1 MSSSATPADASAHQ
15 IQRLNPKVLVIS
27 IAAAIGGFLFGF
39 DTSVINGAVNALS
52 DEFALGAGLTGFAV
66 SSALIG
72 CAVGAWFAG
81 ALSNRYGRIPVMVI
95 AAILFFASAI
105 GSGLA
110 FGVWDLIIWRVV
122 GGLGVGAASVIAP
135 AYIAEVAPAKFR
147 GRLGS
152 LQQLAIVL
160 GIFTALLSN
169 ALLANTAGGAAESL
183 WFGVDAWRWMF
194 MIEAVPAAVYGIMAL
209 FLPESPRYLIGKGDL
224 DKASRV
230 LYDFT
235 GEVDVNLKIQQIRR
249 TLERED
255 KGSLRDLL
263 GGRFG
268 LKPIVWIG
276 VLLSLFQQLV
286 GINVIFYYSTT
297 LWQSVGFDESQ
308 ALLTS
313 TITSVMNIVATI
325 IAILLVDK
333 VGRRLM
339 LLVGSAGMTVSLGL
353 MALAFSFGEI
363 APGADSITL
372 PDPWSTVALVAA
384 NAFVMFFG
392 TTWGPLVWVLLG
404 EMFPNRIRASAL
416 AVAAAAQWA
425 ANWAVSATF
434 PALSNIG
441 LSFAYGLY
449 AAFALISL
457 LFVFLWVPE
466 TKNRELEDMD
476 DLQLGHRKKDTETT
490 APSTDGA

>member
-1 MSSSATPADASAHQ
+1 MSSSAERPSPGGSSPDSPSGGSAA
-15 IQRLNPKVLVIS
+15 LNPKVIGIS
-27 IAAAIGGFLFGF
+27 IAAAVGGFLFGF

-52 DEFALGAGLTGFAV
+52 DEFSLGAGLTGFAV

-72 CAVGAWFAG
+72 CAVGAWFTGGLA
-81 ALSNRYGRIPVMVI
+81 NRFGRVPVMVI
-95 AAILFFASAI
+95 AAVLFFASAV

-110 FGVWDLIIWRVV
+110 VGVWDLIAWRLL

-135 AYIAEVAPAKFR
+135 AYIAEVAPAKYR

-169 ALLANTAGGAAESL
+169 ALLADVAGGSAEQL
-183 WFGVDAWRWMF
+183 WLGVDAWRWMF
-194 MIEAVPAAVYGIMAL
+194 MIEAVPAAIYGIMAL
-209 FLPESPRYLIGKGDL
+209 RLPESPRYLVGKGDL
-224 DKASRV
+224 DKASKI

-235 GEVDVNLKIQQIRR
+235 GELDVNLKIDQIR
-249 TLERED
+249 TSLEQEQRETF
-255 KGSLRDLL
+255 RDLL
-263 GGRFG
+263 GERFG
-268 LKPIVWIG
+268 LRPIVWIG
-276 VLLSLFQQLV
+276 ILLSLFQQLV

-325 IAILLVDK
+325 LAILLVDK
-333 VGRRLM
+333 VGRRIM

-353 MALAFSFGEI
+353 MAFAFSFGQVT
-363 APGADSITL
+363 GGDTVSL
-372 PDPWSTVALVAA
+372 DQPWSGLALVGA

-404 EMFPNRIRASAL
+404 EIFPNRIRASAL

-425 ANWAVSATF
+425 ANFAVSTTF
-434 PALSNIG
+434 PALSEIG
-441 LSFAYGLY
+441 LTFAYGLY
-449 AAFALISL
+449 AAFALL
-457 LFVFLWVPE
+457 RFVFVYLQVPE
-466 TKNRELEDMD
+466 TQDRELEDLD
-476 DLQLGHRKKDTETT
+476 DLHLGRADK
-490 APSTDGA
+490 SRSS

>member
-1 MSSSATPADASAHQ
+1 MSTPDAAGATAHHAT
-15 IQRLNPKVLVIS
+15 RLNPKVVGIS
-27 IAAAIGGFLFGF
+27 IAAAVGGFLFGF

-52 DEFALGAGLTGFAV
+52 EEFALGSGLTGFAV

-81 ALSNRYGRIPVMVI
+81 SLANRHGRIPVMVI
-95 AAILFFASAI
+95 AAILFFVSAF

-110 FGVWDLIIWRVV
+110 FGVWDLILWRVI

-135 AYIAEVAPAKFR
+135 AYIAEVAPAKYR

-160 GIFTALLSN
+160 GIFVALLSN
-169 ALLANTAGGAAESL
+169 ALLAGVAGGAAETL
-183 WFGVDAWRWMF
+183 WFGVEAWRWMF

-209 FLPESPRYLIGKGDL
+209 FLPESPRYLIGRDDL
-224 DKASRV
+224 DKASKV
-230 LYDFT
+230 LYEFT
-235 GEVDVNLKIQQIRR
+235 GETDVNLKITQIQHS
-249 TLERED
+249 LERES
-255 KGSLRDLL
+255 KESLKDLL

-276 VLLSLFQQLV
+276 ILLSLFQQLV

-325 IAILLVDK
+325 IAILLVDR

-339 LLVGSAGMTVSLGL
+339 LLVGSAGMTVSLGM
-353 MALAFSFGEI
+353 MALAFSFGET
-363 APGADSITL
+363 AAGAESITL
-372 PDPWSTVALVAA
+372 PDPWATVALISA

-404 EMFPNRIRASAL
+404 EIFPNRIRASAL

-425 ANWAVSATF
+425 ANWAVSASF
-434 PALSNIG
+434 PALSG
-441 LSFAYGLY
+441 VGLTFAYGVYAVFALLSFA
-449 AAFALISL
+449 
-457 LFVFLWVPE
+457 FVFLRVPE
-466 TKNRELEDMD
+466 TKDRELEDMD
-476 DLQLGHRKKDTETT
+476 DLQLGRHGQH
-490 APSTDGA
+490 APEA